1 MTNKKT
7 NDVQPFDLILIGCAV
22 VLYTINILFSF
33 GIINAPQL
41 ITSLIL
47 SVAIISFSIFLLRQR
62 SKTSGYICLTC
73 GLIILIIAFIF

>member
-7 NDVQPFDLILIGCAV
+7 NDVQPFDLILIGFAV

-33 GIINAPQL
+33 GIINAPHL

-62 SKTSGYICLTC
+62 SKASGYICLTC